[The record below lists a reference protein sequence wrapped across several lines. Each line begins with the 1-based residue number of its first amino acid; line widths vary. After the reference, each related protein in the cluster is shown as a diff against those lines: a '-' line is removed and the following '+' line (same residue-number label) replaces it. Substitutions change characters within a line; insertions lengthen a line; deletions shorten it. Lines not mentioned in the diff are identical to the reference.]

1 MKKDGFPNLSL
12 IIDMSFKLSPYIKPV
27 PNDLTKASFAE
38 NLLAKYEVLFFIFF
52 DIKMSLLVN
61 TLFKKELF
69 AIDFCNLEFYT
80 ISSPIPIMF
89 IN

>member
-12 IIDMSFKLSPYIKPV
+12 IIDMSFKFSPSLKPV
-27 PNDLTKASFAE
+27 PSDLTKASFAA

-52 DIKMSLLVN
+52 EIKISLFVN

-69 AIDFCNLEFYT
+69 VIYFFILEFST
-80 ISSPIPIMF
+80 ISTPVPIIF